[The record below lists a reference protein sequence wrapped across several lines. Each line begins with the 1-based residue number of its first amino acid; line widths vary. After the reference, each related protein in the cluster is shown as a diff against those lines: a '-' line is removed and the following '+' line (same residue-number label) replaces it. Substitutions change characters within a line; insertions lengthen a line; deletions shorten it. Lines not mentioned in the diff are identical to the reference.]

1 MTGFLPKDV
10 QEELAQA
17 QRQSR
22 RKKATRVVHVG
33 DEAFPI
39 LDYSDTG
46 FAVDAEDAPH
56 LRGLIDIYEGATHLT
71 QALIVASGARRRP
84 DALRIQAQ
92 HARHGIGADRFRAHH
107 PGACAPADARLSVR
121 RSARFLR
128 SSGPSPH
135 EFPRGSAVGCILSRN
150 MASVHAI
157 VCGRILDLRRPR

>member
-17 QRQSR
+17 RRQSR
-22 RKKATRVVHVG
+22 RRKATRVVHVG

-71 QALIVASGARRRP
+71 QALIIASAQDGDLMRYEYKRNTRASGS
-84 DALRIQAQ
+84 
-92 HARHGIGADRFRAHH
+92 
-107 PGACAPADARLSVR
+107 APIDFERDTPEPVRL
-121 RSARFLR
+121 L
-128 SSGPSPH
+128 
-135 EFPRGSAVGCILSRN
+135 PR
-150 MASVHAI
+150 
-157 VCGRILDLRRPR
+157 D